1 MKCENCGR
9 ETDEGTFCRACQKKW
24 DAFIK
29 SEDEAY
35 NKSME
40 AEYNRYLE
48 NEYQKENN
56 AG

>member
-48 NEYQKENN
+48 KEYQKENN
-56 AG
+56 GG